1 MVYILD
7 QASGKQPKGKASAAC
22 CCLQLRWLG
31 APLPPARAGAGALRF
46 PKDKPTWPGA
56 STSPAS
62 QPAKPLSPPFQVRAM
77 EKEMQQRL
85 EEAGLLVREAIGEP
99 GWRAPLVPPVCH
111 DGRARCPLL

>member
-1 MVYILD
+1 
-7 QASGKQPKGKASAAC
+7 
-22 CCLQLRWLG
+22 
-31 APLPPARAGAGALRF
+31 
-46 PKDKPTWPGA
+46 
-56 STSPAS
+56 
-62 QPAKPLSPPFQVRAM
+62 M